1 MVVYYGP
8 YGGQDYLFLFG
19 GRNKQSEII
28 GDLFAY
34 NLHIMDGQLQ
44 FREGFIIEKHLI
56 PCQFPIM
63 AAISDGIIIM
73 GGIDENN

>member
-34 NLHIMDGQLQ
+34 NLHIMDG
-44 FREGFIIEKHLI
+44 
-56 PCQFPIM
+56 
-63 AAISDGIIIM
+63 
-73 GGIDENN
+73 